1 MLEDVRAL
9 LSARRDNVKAGMK
22 VNGIKMEPLKR
33 LVIRFEK
40 LNEDRLA
47 ELGELVDH
55 LVDFDSEPW
64 LWEVEIYY
72 LDW

>member
-1 MLEDVRAL
+1 M
-9 LSARRDNVKAGMK
+9 KAGMK

-47 ELGELVDH
+47 ELGELVDQ

-64 LWEVEIYY
+64 LWEVDIYH